1 MSQSMNGNNIV
12 REILQISVK
21 NSQLLRKIATDKP
34 ELNFLKK
41 INFCK
46 AQSKFSTIPYLSAVL
61 QNLVSVRLAS
71 IEPFGI
77 AVEWPKLRE
86 IKQC

>member
-21 NSQLLRKIATDKP
+21 NSQLLKKIAMDKP

-46 AQSKFSTIPYLSAVL
+46 AQSKFSTIHYLSAVL

-77 AVEWPKLRE
+77 AIEWPKLHE